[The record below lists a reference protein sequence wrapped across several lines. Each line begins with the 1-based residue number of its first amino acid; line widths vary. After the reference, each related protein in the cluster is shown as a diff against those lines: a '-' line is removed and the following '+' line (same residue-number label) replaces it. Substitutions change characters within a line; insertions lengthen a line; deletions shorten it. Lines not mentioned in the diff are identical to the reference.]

1 MISMCNMQM
10 STIIYKVSHQSNTS
24 RLSQTTCKFRTLTIV
39 VIGFLDVLQSPK
51 YDSSTC
57 TTDKVQQKQ
66 PLLFYLVFLSFN
78 PLLTETLIIKKP
90 VQWLLYDTDLC
101 HELVNINKSWDSR
114 GMGRPI
120 SISLYNSHSVYKHL
134 GINMRLL

>member
-1 MISMCNMQM
+1 M

-24 RLSQTTCKFRTLTIV
+24 LLSQTTCKFRTLTIV
-39 VIGFLDVLQSPK
+39 VIGSLDVLQSPK
-51 YDSSTC
+51 YDSATC

-78 PLLTETLIIKKP
+78 PLLTETLIIKKL

-101 HELVNINKSWDSR
+101 HELVKINKLWDSR